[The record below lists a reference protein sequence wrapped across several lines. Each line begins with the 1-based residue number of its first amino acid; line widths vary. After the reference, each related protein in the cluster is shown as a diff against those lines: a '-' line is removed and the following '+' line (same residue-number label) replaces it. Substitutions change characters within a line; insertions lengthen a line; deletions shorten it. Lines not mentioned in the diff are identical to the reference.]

1 MLRSLAHVATG
12 GSLWAGDCKGQPG
25 VTIMR
30 GVGLIGLTARQGS
43 QESGES
49 TGYQWRLKRSS
60 APKRSAGCRR
70 LRLSAGCPANSL
82 PGTRRMGSRS
92 DNVTTKWATVAAVVA
107 AALSAPAGAA
117 DLLPPATPRHLPHGP
132 QAHPPVVPPGHVPRA
147 TIGLPNAEPAGSAIV
162 GWGTNGTLMAT
173 PVAISTDPSG
183 VIGALNST
191 PPINF
196 LRTG

>member
-1 MLRSLAHVATG
+1 
-12 GSLWAGDCKGQPG
+12 
-25 VTIMR
+25 MR
-30 GVGLIGLTARQGS
+30 GVSLIGLTAGL
-43 QESGES
+43 EAEEI
-49 TGYQWRLKRSS
+49 KRPE
-60 APKRSAGCRR
+60 AIRR
-70 LRLSAGCPANSL
+70 LH
-82 PGTRRMGSRS
+82 RS

-183 VIGALNST
+183 VIGGTQFDPAYQFSPNWLNGT
-191 PPINF
+191 DDEH
-196 LRTG
+196 